1 MLRVEMRLSDKGL
14 QVLRYCWSRT
24 SKPVS
29 GTELSKALGI
39 SSGTLYPM
47 LARFE
52 QNGLFTSEWES
63 VDPSEVGRP
72 RKRLYR
78 ITGAGCDF
86 AQAALSKVSTIPE
99 PKEEPIP
106 NPEGILT

>member
-1 MLRVEMRLSDKGL
+1 MRLSDKGL
-14 QVLRYCWSRT
+14 AVLRYCWARPT
-24 SKPVS
+24 EPIS
-29 GTELSKALGI
+29 GAALSKALGV

-52 QNGLFTSEWES
+52 RDGLFESEWEE
-63 VDPSEVGRP
+63 VEPSLVGRP

-86 AQAALSKVSTIPE
+86 ARSALSKLGIVSADYQDQDNSIE
-99 PKEEPIP
+99 P
-106 NPEGILT
+106 GGLSV